1 MKKLS
6 ERSSYSIS
14 YIFVKW
20 ITLEVTHSKIVIKNV
35 KQERRGESARRSL
48 SGERMRRLGEQRH
61 CVQRPLREAR
71 IPVVQPRRRPS
82 ARPSQPQTPFKGSVS
97 SVCCGAPSRASRREP
112 RIADGVPGRR
122 ATRRVRTAGCAAE
135 DAEPECVNHARQTRT
150 RANFAGGFDFE
161 VSNMIV
167 RAGEPVSGVLQ
178 CFFNGYQ
185 C

>member
-82 ARPSQPQTPFKGSVS
+82 ARPSPRNHKPLLRG
-97 SVCCGAPSRASRREP
+97 ASRQSVVGLRAE
-112 RIADGVPGRR
+112 RADESRG
-122 ATRRVRTAGCAAE
+122 
-135 DAEPECVNHARQTRT
+135 
-150 RANFAGGFDFE
+150 
-161 VSNMIV
+161 
-167 RAGEPVSGVLQ
+167 
-178 CFFNGYQ
+178 
-185 C
+185 